1 MLNQAKKKIPLL
13 LPGFE
18 SIEVAEECSGPF
30 SDAVSVVLCCVVL
43 TPVAASLCVSSWE
56 LFRR

>member
-1 MLNQAKKKIPLL
+1 MLSQAKKKIPLL

-18 SIEVAEECSGPF
+18 SIEVAEDCSGPF
-30 SDAVSVVLCCVVL
+30 SDVVGILLIPVGASFCV
-43 TPVAASLCVSSWE
+43 TSWE